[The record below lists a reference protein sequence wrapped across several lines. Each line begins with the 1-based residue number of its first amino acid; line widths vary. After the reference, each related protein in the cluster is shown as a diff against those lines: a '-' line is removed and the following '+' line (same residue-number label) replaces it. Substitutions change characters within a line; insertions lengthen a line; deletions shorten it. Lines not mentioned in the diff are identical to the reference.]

1 MTGAL
6 QVTVRNHRSELARVG
21 RLIEAFGDAYA
32 LSPDL
37 IFKVNLALDEVITN
51 IVLHAYDDQDEH
63 GIRIGLDLE
72 GDALT
77 ITVEDDGRAF
87 DPRSVAPPDLDLN
100 AERRDV
106 GGLGLHIVRSI
117 MDGVEYRH
125 DGDLNRLVMR
135 IKVMSDES

>member
-1 MTGAL
+1 MTGAM

-21 RLIEAFGDAYA
+21 RLIEAFGEAHA

-51 IVLHAYDDQDEH
+51 IVLHAYDDQAEH
-63 GIRIGLDLE
+63 GIGVGLDLKT
-72 GDALT
+72 DALT

-87 DPRSVAPPDLDLN
+87 DPLSVAPPDLDLS
-100 AERRDV
+100 AESRDV

-117 MDGVEYRH
+117 MDGVEYRR
-125 DGDLNRLVMR
+125 DGELNRLVMR